1 MRQYLRDLRE
11 RFGFTQL
18 EVSKKLNV
26 SESYYSLIETGERQ
40 KKISMEMAQKLADV
54 FGVSLEYICEQE
66 NGLRG

>member
-54 FGVSLEYICEQE
+54 FGVSLEYICEHE
-66 NGLRG
+66 NKTA

>member
-1 MRQYLRDLRE
+1 MRQYLRNLRE

-40 KKISMEMAQKLADV
+40 KKISKEMAQKLADV
-54 FGVSLEYICEQE
+54 FGVSLEYICEHE
-66 NGLRG
+66 NKTA